1 MQSCRRKKIFMPRK
15 LEAYIEEILET
26 IAMVESFLS
35 GLDFDSYTNDNRTK
49 AAVERKLLNIG
60 EALNQMNSVANDL
73 ENKITDFKKIV
84 GFRNILV
91 HGYFGV
97 DDALVW
103 DVVTNK
109 LDQLRKDINEL

>member
-1 MQSCRRKKIFMPRK
+1 MFIAGMDLPKYMQDVK
-15 LEAYIEEILET
+15 
-26 IAMVESFLS
+26 
-35 GLDFDSYTNDNRTK
+35 TK

-60 EALNQMNSVANDL
+60 EALNQANQIDN
-73 ENKITDFKKIV
+73 EIEKKIADFRKII

-103 DVVTNK
+103 DIVSTK
-109 LDQLRKDINEL
+109 LKRLKIDIQSLI

>member
-1 MQSCRRKKIFMPRK
+1 MEFAEYSR
-15 LEAYIEEILET
+15 
-26 IAMVESFLS
+26 
-35 GLDFDSYTNDNRTK
+35 DDRTK

-60 EALNQMNSVANDL
+60 EALNQASQVSKEIETRVN
-73 ENKITDFKKIV
+73 EFRKIV

-103 DVVTNK
+103 DIIATK
-109 LDQLRKDINEL
+109 LGRLKSDVESL

>member
-1 MQSCRRKKIFMPRK
+1 MPRK
-15 LEAYIEEILET
+15 LEAYVEEVLKSVAEIQ
-26 IAMVESFLS
+26 SFIIGMDLS
-35 GLDFDSYTNDNRTK
+35 SYVKDAKTK

-60 EALNQMNSVANDL
+60 EALNQAGQIDRQI
-73 ENKITDFKKIV
+73 ENKVTDFRKII

-103 DVVTNK
+103 DVVSTK
-109 LDQLRKDINEL
+109 LGRLKADVESL

>member
-1 MQSCRRKKIFMPRK
+1 MPRD
-15 LEAYIEEILET
+15 LRAYTEEILNSLAE
-26 IAMVESFLS
+26 IESFIS
-35 GLDFDSYTNDNRTK
+35 GMDFGEYAQDVKTK

-60 EALNQMNSVANDL
+60 EALNQANQINKEI
-73 ENKITDFKKIV
+73 ENEITDFRKII

-103 DVVTNK
+103 DVVSTK
-109 LDQLRKDINEL
+109 LKQLKTDIESL

>member
-1 MQSCRRKKIFMPRK
+1 MPRK
-15 LEAYIEEILET
+15 LEAYKEEILKSLADIELFIT
-26 IAMVESFLS
+26 D
-35 GLDFDSYTNDNRTK
+35 LDLNKYLEDLKTR

-60 EALNQMNSVANDL
+60 EALNQANQIDN
-73 ENKITDFKKIV
+73 EIEKKISDFRKII

-103 DVVTNK
+103 DVVSTK
-109 LDQLRKDINEL
+109 LKRLKIDIESLT

>member
-1 MQSCRRKKIFMPRK
+1 MPRK
-15 LEAYIEEILET
+15 LEAYTEEILKSIDE
-26 IAMVESFLS
+26 IESFVIGMEFS
-35 GLDFDSYTNDNRTK
+35 GYVQDVKTR

-60 EALNQMNSVANDL
+60 EALNQAHHLNDQIQT
-73 ENKITDFKKIV
+73 KITDFRKII

-103 DVVTNK
+103 DIVNTKLKRLK
-109 LDQLRKDINEL
+109 LDLRGL

>member
-1 MQSCRRKKIFMPRK
+1 MPRK
-15 LEAYIEEILET
+15 LEAYTEEILKS
-26 IAMVESFLS
+26 IAEIESFII
-35 GLDFDSYTNDNRTK
+35 GLEFADYIQDVKTK

-60 EALNQMNSVANDL
+60 EALNQASQVSP
-73 ENKITDFKKIV
+73 KIETQVTDFRKII

-103 DVVTNK
+103 DVISTK
-109 LDQLRKDINEL
+109 LALLKSDIESP

>member
-1 MQSCRRKKIFMPRK
+1 MPRK
-15 LEAYIEEILET
+15 VEAFTEEILSSIDE
-26 IAMVESFLS
+26 IESFVAGMNFS
-35 GLDFDSYTNDNRTK
+35 AYVHDAKTK

-60 EALNQMNSVANDL
+60 EALKQANQLDDQIHTKVADFR
-73 ENKITDFKKIV
+73 KII

-103 DVVTNK
+103 DIVSTKLKRLK
-109 LDQLRKDINEL
+109 LDLKAL

>member
-1 MQSCRRKKIFMPRK
+1 MPRK
-15 LEAYIEEILET
+15 LEAYIEEILSS
-26 IAMVESFLS
+26 IYDIESFI
-35 GLDFDSYTNDNRTK
+35 GGMDFSRYTQDAKTK

-60 EALNQMNSVANDL
+60 EALNQANQMNDQIQAKV
-73 ENKITDFKKIV
+73 TDFRKII

-103 DVVTNK
+103 DIVSTKLKRLK
-109 LDQLRKDINEL
+109 LDLEGL

>member
-1 MQSCRRKKIFMPRK
+1 MDLPKYMQDVK
-15 LEAYIEEILET
+15 
-26 IAMVESFLS
+26 
-35 GLDFDSYTNDNRTK
+35 TK

-60 EALNQMNSVANDL
+60 EALNQANQIDN
-73 ENKITDFKKIV
+73 EIEKKIADFRKII

-103 DVVTNK
+103 DIVSTK
-109 LDQLRKDINEL
+109 LKRLKIDIQSLI

>member
-1 MQSCRRKKIFMPRK
+1 MDLNKYLQDVKI
-15 LEAYIEEILET
+15 
-26 IAMVESFLS
+26 
-35 GLDFDSYTNDNRTK
+35 K

-60 EALNQMNSVANDL
+60 EALNQANQID
-73 ENKITDFKKIV
+73 NKIEKKISDFRKII

-103 DVVTNK
+103 DIVSTK
-109 LDQLRKDINEL
+109 LKRLKIDIQSLT

>member
-1 MQSCRRKKIFMPRK
+1 MSRKI
-15 LEAYIEEILET
+15 EAYVEEILKS
-26 IAMVESFLS
+26 IAEIESFII
-35 GLDFDSYTNDNRTK
+35 GMAFAQYAQDAKTK

-60 EALNQMNSVANDL
+60 EALNQAGQISEEIEKKV
-73 ENKITDFKKIV
+73 TDFRKII

-103 DVVTNK
+103 DIVSTK
-109 LDQLRKDINEL
+109 LARLKSDVESL

>member
-1 MQSCRRKKIFMPRK
+1 MPRR
-15 LEAYIEEILET
+15 LEAYTEEIL
-26 IAMVESFLS
+26 SS
-35 GLDFDSYTNDNRTK
+35 LDEIELFIRGMDILGYSQDAKTK

-60 EALNQMNSVANDL
+60 EALRQASQISGEIEL
-73 ENKITDFKKIV
+73 KITDFRKIV

-103 DVVTNK
+103 DVVSTKLNRLK
-109 LDQLRKDINEL
+109 SEIKDLDQA

>member
-1 MQSCRRKKIFMPRK
+1 MPRK
-15 LEAYIEEILET
+15 LEAYVEEILKSISE
-26 IAMVESFLS
+26 IQSFIVGMDLA
-35 GLDFDSYTNDNRTK
+35 SYTQDAKTK

-60 EALNQMNSVANDL
+60 EALNQAGQINPQIEKTV
-73 ENKITDFKKIV
+73 TDFRKII

-103 DVVTNK
+103 DVVSTK
-109 LDQLRKDINEL
+109 LSRLKADVESL

>member
-1 MQSCRRKKIFMPRK
+1 MPRK
-15 LEAYIEEILET
+15 LEAYSEEILKSISE
-26 IAMVESFLS
+26 IESFVEGMKFS
-35 GLDFDSYTNDNRTK
+35 DYAQDIKTK

-60 EALNQMNSVANDL
+60 EALNQASQVDP
-73 ENKITDFKKIV
+73 KIEIRIADFRKIV

-103 DVVTNK
+103 DVICTK
-109 LDQLRKDINEL
+109 LIRLKTDMESL